1 MIHKPK
7 ILIIYTGGTIGM
19 IQDPETKSLVPFNFD
34 SIYDQIPRLAF
45 YDIEIDTFAFGNP
58 IDSSDMNPQDWKQ
71 IADKINEQYADY
83 DGFVI
88 LHGTDTMAYTAS
100 ALSFMFENLSKPI
113 ILTGSQL
120 PLGIARTD
128 GRNNIIN
135 SVEIAAAKN
144 SEGSPMIP
152 EVCICFESQL
162 YRGNRTHKN
171 NAENFDAFASPNYPI
186 LANVGVNIKY
196 NREYIAEKPSMPLKL
211 HTKMDANIAIL
222 KLYPGITPFVVKSIL
237 QTEGLRGIVLETYGA
252 GNSIK
257 SDWFMDL
264 LKNAIDNDIIIL
276 SVTQCKGGGC
286 VHEGKY
292 ESSYLLGKAGIVSG
306 YDIITESAVTKMMHL
321 LGNYMDNNIIKS
333 LLNKSLRGEMTMGNG

>member
-1 MIHKPK
+1 MNKPK

-19 IQDPETKSLVPFNFD
+19 IQDPETKSLIPFNFD
-34 SIYDQIPRLAF
+34 SIYDQIPRLSF
-45 YDIEIDTFAFGNP
+45 YDLEIDTFAFDNP
-58 IDSSDMNPQDWKQ
+58 IDSSDMHPQDWKQ
-71 IADKINEQYADY
+71 IAEKVYEQYNYY

-144 SEGSPMIP
+144 QDGLPVIP
-152 EVCICFESQL
+152 EVCICFESKL
-162 YRGNRTHKN
+162 YRGNRTYKS
-171 NAENFDAFASPNYPI
+171 NAEDFDAFASPNYPE
-186 LANVGVNIKY
+186 LANMGVSIRY
-196 NREYIAEKPSMPLKL
+196 NKEYIASKPSGELKL
-211 HTKMDANIAIL
+211 HTEMDTNIAIL
-222 KLYPGITPFVVKSIL
+222 KLYPGITSSVVKSIL
-237 QTEGLRGIVLETYGA
+237 ETKGLRGVILETYGA

-257 SDWFMDL
+257 SDWFLNL
-264 LKNAIDNDIIIL
+264 LKEAIQKNIIVL
-276 SVTQCKGGGC
+276 NVTQCKGGGC

-292 ESSYLLGKAGIVSG
+292 ESSYLLGRVGIISG
-306 YDIITESAVTKMMHL
+306 NDIITESAVTKMMYL
-321 LGNYMDNNIIKS
+321 LGNYSNNEITKT
-333 LLNKSLRGEMTMGNG
+333 LLNKSLRGEMSNN

>member
-1 MIHKPK
+1 MMNKPK

-34 SIYDQIPRLAF
+34 SIYDQIPRLSF
-45 YDIEIDTFAFGNP
+45 YDLEIDTFAFDNP
-58 IDSSDMNPQDWKQ
+58 IDSSDMHPQDWRQ
-71 IADKINEQYADY
+71 IAEKVYEQYTNY

-144 SEGSPMIP
+144 PDGSSIVP
-152 EVCICFESQL
+152 EVCICFESKL
-162 YRGNRTHKN
+162 YRGNRTYKN
-171 NAENFDAFASPNYPI
+171 NAENFDAFASPNYPE
-186 LANVGVNIKY
+186 LANMGVSIKY
-196 NREYIAEKPSMPLKL
+196 NKEYIASKSSGKL
-211 HTKMDANIAIL
+211 ELHMDMDTNIAIL
-222 KLYPGITPFVVKSIL
+222 KLYPGITSSVVNSIL
-237 QTEGLRGIVLETYGA
+237 QTEGLKGVILETYGA

-257 SDWFMDL
+257 SDWFLDL
-264 LKNAIDNDIIIL
+264 LKEAIRNNIIIL
-276 SVTQCKGGGC
+276 NVTQCKGGGC

-292 ESSYLLGKAGIVSG
+292 ESSYLLGRAGIVSG
-306 YDIITESAVTKMMHL
+306 NDIITESAVTKMMYL
-321 LGNYMDNNIIKS
+321 LGNYSNNETIKT
-333 LLNKSLRGEMTMGNG
+333 LLNKSLRGEMSNN